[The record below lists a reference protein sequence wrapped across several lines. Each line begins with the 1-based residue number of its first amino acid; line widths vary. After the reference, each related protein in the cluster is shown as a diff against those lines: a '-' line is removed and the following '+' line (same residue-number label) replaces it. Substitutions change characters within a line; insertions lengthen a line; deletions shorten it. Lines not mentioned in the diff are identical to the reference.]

1 MATTIKVN
9 LPPDADAERPA
20 PPSSAPSAQSGDTA
34 DRTGGSGAP
43 RRNFVIPIVAVV
55 VLIGAIWAVRAWHY
69 SRRHQSTDDAQVD
82 GHIIPVLAKVGG
94 YVTSVRGEDNVP
106 VKEGDTI
113 VTIDNRDYTV
123 KLAQSTANL
132 AAAQAA
138 VGGTSG
144 GGPGGG
150 GGGQVGQAIAQVR
163 TAEGESAAN
172 DAQII
177 AAQANYDKATADLAR
192 YQQLVDRQII
202 SKQQLDA
209 AQATADAAKA
219 QLVAAQKQAAASG
232 AGVSGARAGVRL
244 AEARLAAAQA
254 ERDNAALQL
263 SYTAVT
269 APATGV
275 ISRKQVEVGQLVQ
288 PGQTLF
294 NIVAD
299 TGVYIT
305 ANYKETQ
312 LNDIRVGQAVD
323 FTVDAYPGCTAHGQ
337 LESLSAAT
345 GAKFA
350 LLPPDNATGNFTKV
364 VQRVPVRIR
373 ITQGCGPDRPLRPG
387 MSVNSHIVTKS

>member
-1 MATTIKVN
+1 MATTQA
-9 LPPDADAERPA
+9 PASPTTSAPPA
-20 PPSSAPSAQSGDTA
+20 PGRDGAT
-34 DRTGGSGAP
+34 DRTAAPAAP
-43 RRNFVIPIVAVV
+43 RRNFVIPIVIVV
-55 VLIGAIWAVRAWHY
+55 VLIGAIWAVRAWSY
-69 SRRHQSTDDAQVD
+69 SRKHQSTDDAQVD

-94 YVTSVRGEDNVP
+94 YVTSVHGDDNVA

-113 VTIDNRDYTV
+113 VTIDYRDYTV
-123 KLAQSTANL
+123 KLAQATANL

-138 VGGTSG
+138 VGGSAAGAGRGPAG
-144 GGPGGG
+144 GGSGS
-150 GGGQVGQAIAQVR
+150 GQVGQAIAQVR

-177 AAQANYDKATADLAR
+177 AAQANYDKATEDLAR
-192 YQQLVDRQII
+192 YRQLADRQII

-209 AQATADAAKA
+209 AQAAADAAQA

-232 AGVSGARAGVRL
+232 AGVSGAQAGVRL
-244 AEARLAAAQA
+244 AEARLAAAKA
-254 ERDNAALQL
+254 ERDNAALEL

-288 PGQTLF
+288 AGQNLF
-294 NIVAD
+294 SIVAD

-312 LNDIRVGQAVD
+312 LNDIRVGLPVD

-337 LESLSAAT
+337 VESLSAAT

-373 ITQGCGPDRPLRPG
+373 ITQGCGSDRPLRPG
-387 MSVNSHIVTKS
+387 MSINSHIVTRS